1 MIEIIMET
9 NYVTENGESVYY
21 VQGFG
26 YYYMKDGILPCAIK
40 INK

>member
-9 NYVTENGESVYY
+9 NYVTENGEKVYY
-21 VQGFG
+21 TPEFG
-26 YYYMKDGILPCAIK
+26 YYYMKDGFLPCGLK